1 MDTCLNQVIMQNLV
15 EQFKEEF
22 RQMIREELAANIPI
36 SEPPKELIKPVSQKE
51 LCTFLGLTE
60 PTVIRW
66 RQKGKLPFMQIGSAI
81 RYDLNAVLLA
91 LQAKNK
97 KGASN

>member
-1 MDTCLNQVIMQNLV
+1 MQNLV

-22 RQMIREELAANIPI
+22 RQMIREELAANIQIP
-36 SEPPKELIKPVSQKE
+36 EPQKEVIKPISQKE

-81 RYDLNAVLLA
+81 RYDLSSVLLA
-91 LQAKNK
+91 LESKNNK
-97 KGASN
+97 RASN